1 MIKNKL
7 TKYILIQ
14 NLNENNIKNIKKLT
28 NIKIIYN
35 NEVFNDISLTEC
47 KKIKHFCKINK
58 IQFYIIN
65 NYKIALRVKADGIFL
80 SAHNK
85 KLNFNE
91 FVYNKFHIIGSAH
104 NQIEYYF
111 KNKQKCQ
118 IIILSPIF
126 FNPKYSKN
134 KILGPTKFNLMSLRW
149 STNLCAMGGI
159 TYENMKLVNLTKA
172 KSIAFQRL
180 IEEKW
185 DKPAHIK
192 NGQAY

>member
-35 NEVFNDISLTEC
+35 NEEFNDISLKEC

-65 NYKIALRVKADGIFL
+65 NYKIALRMKADGIFL
-80 SAHNK
+80 SARNK
-85 KLNFNE
+85 RLNFNE
-91 FVYNKFHIIGSAH
+91 FVYNKFQIIGSAH

-111 KNKQKCQ
+111 KNKQRCQ

-134 KILGPTKFNLMSLRW
+134 KILGPTKFNLMSLQW

-159 TYENMKLVNLTKA
+159 TNKNIKLVNLTKA
-172 KSIAFQRL
+172 KSVAFQRL
-180 IEEKW
+180 VEEEW

-192 NGQAY
+192 NGQVY

>member
-134 KILGPTKFNLMSLRW
+134 KILGPTKFNLMSLQW

-159 TYENMKLVNLTKA
+159 NNENVKLVNLTKA
-172 KSIAFQRL
+172 KSVAFQRL
-180 IEEKW
+180 VEEEE

-192 NGQAY
+192 NGQVY

>member
-134 KILGPTKFNLMSLRW
+134 KILGPTKFNLMSLQW

-159 TYENMKLVNLTKA
+159 NYKNIKLVNLTKA

-180 IEEKW
+180 IEEEEEEEK
-185 DKPAHIK
+185 
-192 NGQAY
+192 

>member
-159 TYENMKLVNLTKA
+159 NNENVKLVNLTKA
-172 KSIAFQRL
+172 KSVAFQRL
-180 IEEKW
+180 VEEEE

-192 NGQAY
+192 NGQVY

>member
-35 NEVFNDISLTEC
+35 NEVFNDISLKEC

-65 NYKIALRVKADGIFL
+65 NYKIALKVKADGIFL

-111 KNKQKCQ
+111 KNKQRCR

-134 KILGPTKFNLMSLRW
+134 KILGATKFNLISLQW
-149 STNLCAMGGI
+149 KGGLCAMGGI
-159 TYENMKLVNLTKA
+159 NNENVKLVNLTKA
-172 KSIAFQRL
+172 KSVAFQRL
-180 IEEKW
+180 VEEEE

-192 NGQAY
+192 NGQVY

>member
-35 NEVFNDISLTEC
+35 NEVFSDISLAEC

-58 IQFYIIN
+58 IQFYIID

-80 SAHNK
+80 SARNK

-111 KNKQKCQ
+111 KNKQRCQ

-134 KILGPTKFNLMSLRW
+134 KILGPTKFNLISLRW
-149 STNLCAMGGI
+149 KGGLCAMGGVNN
-159 TYENMKLVNLTKA
+159 ENVKLVNLTKA
-172 KSIAFQRL
+172 KSVAFQRL
-180 IEEKW
+180 VEEEEN
-185 DKPAHIK
+185 KPAHIK
-192 NGQAY
+192 NGQVY

>member
-65 NYKIALRVKADGIFL
+65 NYKIALKVKADGIFL

-91 FVYNKFHIIGSAH
+91 FVYNKFNIIGSAH

-159 TYENMKLVNLTKA
+159 NYKNVKLVNLTKA

-180 IEEKW
+180 VEEEEE
-185 DKPAHIK
+185 
-192 NGQAY
+192 